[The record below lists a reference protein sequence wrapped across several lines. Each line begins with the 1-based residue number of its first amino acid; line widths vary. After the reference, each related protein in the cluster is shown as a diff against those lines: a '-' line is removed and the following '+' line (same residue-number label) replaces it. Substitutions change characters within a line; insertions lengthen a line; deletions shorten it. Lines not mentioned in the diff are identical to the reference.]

1 MSRRMPPLN
10 WIRAFEASAR
20 HLSFTGAARDLN
32 LTSTAVSHQ
41 VRALEGHLGQPL
53 FDRLAS
59 ALRLTEMG
67 AAYLPDVRRALDDL
81 AASTARLFGQSS
93 LTSVTL
99 RAPIS
104 FVSLWLSPRLPRF
117 QARFPGIDVLLF
129 STVWAAVEA
138 GQSADLEVRFGDGAW
153 EGFSSEPLWHDPS
166 TVICHRDV
174 ARRGTP
180 AERLRALAAHG
191 LIHVVGHENH
201 WGEAFRAQD
210 LPPPEP
216 ARSLRVDNS
225 LAAATLAAA
234 GGGAAIVLRRFALR
248 AAELLPLRL
257 PLDLALPVQQSH
269 FLLTPQRRGP
279 ARPEAL
285 LLRQWLLEEARAEA

>member
-1 MSRRMPPLN
+1 MPPLA

-20 HLSFTGAARDLN
+20 HLSFSGAARDLN

-41 VRALEGHLGQPL
+41 VRSLEGHLGQPL

-59 ALRLTEMG
+59 SLRLTELG

-81 AASTARLFGQSS
+81 EATTARLFGRSS

-104 FVSLWLSPRLPRF
+104 FASLWLSPRLPRF
-117 QARFPGIDVLLF
+117 QARFPGIDILLF
-129 STVWAAVEA
+129 STVWAAVETS
-138 GQSADLEVRFGDGAW
+138 QSSDLEVRFGDGGW
-153 EGFSSEPLWHDPS
+153 PGFSSELLWHDHS
-166 TVICHRDV
+166 TVICHREA
-174 ARRGTP
+174 ARRGSP
-180 AERLRALAAHG
+180 VERLRALAAHG

-201 WGEAFRAQD
+201 WGEAFRALG

-216 ARSLRVDNS
+216 GRSLRVDNS
-225 LAAATLAAA
+225 LSAATLAASGA
-234 GGGAAIVLRRFALR
+234 GAAIVLGRFARR
-248 AAELLPLRL
+248 AAEFLPLRL
-257 PLDLALPVQQSH
+257 PLDLALPVRQSH
-269 FLLTPQRRGP
+269 YLLTPLQRGP

-285 LLRQWLLEEARAEA
+285 LLRQWLLEEARSAS